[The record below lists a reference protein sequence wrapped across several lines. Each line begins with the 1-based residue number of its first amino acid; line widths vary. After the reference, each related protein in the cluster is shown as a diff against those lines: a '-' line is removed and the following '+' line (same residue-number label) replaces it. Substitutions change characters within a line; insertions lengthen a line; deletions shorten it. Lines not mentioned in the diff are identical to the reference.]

1 MRNVSFFYFHIKHVQ
16 KSMLEKPQISLGS
29 RLRWDNY
36 KSNDL
41 IHKKKKGTFGART
54 FV

>member
-1 MRNVSFFYFHIKHVQ
+1 
-16 KSMLEKPQISLGS
+16 MLEKPQISLGS

-41 IHKKKKGTFGART
+41 IHKKKKGTFGAGT
-54 FV
+54 LV